1 LGKVILGVVVAL
13 AFIVGLGWI
22 LQYNDVLQLGFFAPR
37 YEAVRRN
44 TFEQSRAFNEGMQQE
59 LQRMRQDYI
68 TAPDENARAALRTI
82 VLHRVAD
89 YDLNQIKDP
98 TLTAWIL
105 DLRRGS

>member
-1 LGKVILGVVVAL
+1 MIK
-13 AFIVGLGWI
+13 IVGVIAAVFVGLIALGWV
-22 LQYNDVLQLGFFAPR
+22 LEAEDVLRLGFFAPK

-59 LQRMRQDYI
+59 LQRMRQDYL
-68 TAPDENARAALRTI
+68 TAPDETARAALKAI

-89 YDLNQIKDP
+89 YDLDQIKDP

>member
-1 LGKVILGVVVAL
+1 MSKVVGGVAAAL
-13 AFIVGLGWI
+13 VIIVGLGWV
-22 LQYNDVLQLGFFAPR
+22 LQWNNVLQLGFFAPR

-59 LQRMRQDYI
+59 LQRMRQDYL
-68 TAPDENARAALRTI
+68 TAPDANARDAIKSI

-89 YDLNQIKDP
+89 YDLSMIKDP
-98 TLTAWIL
+98 TLWIL